1 MKMKNGRKRTGTGL
15 VLMILGAALVLAGA
29 VMTLRLPADIFEYA
43 LPAPAPAAGAP
54 VRTLLEK
61 LDDILAEREWTAAL
75 RTQDADVSD
84 PVTGRRTA
92 VTVYAVGEGY
102 FDLHHET
109 PSAGQL
115 LSADDIRTGRNAA
128 VINRSCAEALFPGKD
143 PTGQKLTC
151 GGMDL
156 EIIGVTAGS
165 FRPGETGDAVAWIP
179 LAATDTAD
187 RQGTS
192 TLEVRVTATS
202 RAEQSVLKNL
212 LAQWSPGGTTLDYGR
227 LRLGAFMPLWLLG
240 AAAGLLLL
248 KKLFSFAAEKGKQ
261 LIRVVRKKTEARYP
275 GQMKAVIAGA
285 VLLAA
290 TGAAAVAGCIY
301 LYLAYLAAPL
311 YTFTD
316 WVPEAFLD
324 PKAVL
329 ATAKALLTG
338 TACAAVFRSAD
349 AAAAG
354 IYSAW
359 ITCGCLFFTAG
370 LCARL
375 LYRRR
380 AKP

>member
-151 GGMDL
+151 GGMEL
-156 EIIGVTAGS
+156 EIVGVTAGG

-179 LAATDTAD
+179 LTAADTAD

-192 TLEVRVTATS
+192 TLEVRVAAAS

-212 LAQWSPGGTTLDYGR
+212 LAQWSPGGTALDYGR

-248 KKLFSFAAEKGKQ
+248 KKLFSFAAGKGKL
-261 LIRVVRKKTEARYP
+261 LIRALREKAEARYP
-275 GQMKAVIAGA
+275 GQMKAVIAGT

-290 TGAAAVAGCIY
+290 AGAAAVAGCVY

-338 TACAAVFRSAD
+338 AAGAAAFRSAD
-349 AAAAG
+349 AAAIG
-354 IYSAW
+354 IYAAW

-380 AKP
+380 ARP